1 MMGLVA
7 AAAAAM
13 TVVAGCSNDDESEG
27 TGTDIG
33 PISVDVAKVDD
44 IAAGLP
50 EKVTKAGKLVV
61 GVNIPYS
68 PNEFKSSDGK
78 IIGFDVDVVNAVAK
92 VLGVSAEYREA
103 DFAKIIP
110 AVQAGTF
117 DIGMSSFTDTK
128 EREKQVDFVTY
139 YSAGVQWAQQS
150 GKSVDPNNACGK
162 KVAVQADT
170 FEATDEVPGKS
181 AACTKAGKPAISIQ
195 KYDSQ
200 DEATNALVLGKVDA
214 MSADSPVTAYAIK
227 KSKGKIEPAGD
238 IFDSAPYG
246 YPVAKGS
253 PLAPVLQKA
262 VQYLIDNGQFKEIA
276 THWGVEAGV
285 IEKSLINGAVS

>member
-1 MMGLVA
+1 MGLVA
-7 AAAAAM
+7 AAAAAI
-13 TVVAGCSNDDESEG
+13 TVVAGCSNDDESDG

-50 EKVTKAGKLVV
+50 EKVSKAGKLVV

-68 PNEFKSSDGK
+68 PNEFKGPGGK

-117 DIGMSSFTDTK
+117 DMGMSSFTDTK

-150 GKSVDPNNACGK
+150 GKSVDPSNACGK

-170 FEATDEVPGKS
+170 FEATDEVPAKS
-181 AACTKAGKPAISIQ
+181 EACTKAGKPAIAIQ

-227 KSKGKIEPAGD
+227 KSKGKIEPAGE

-246 YPVAKGS
+246 YPVAKGT
-253 PLAPVLQKA
+253 PLAPALQKA

-276 THWGVEAGV
+276 THWGVEAGL
-285 IEKSLINGAVS
+285 IEKSLINGAIN

>member
-1 MMGLVA
+1 MGVVA
-7 AAAAAM
+7 AAAAAV

-33 PISVDVAKVDD
+33 PISVDVSKVDD

-50 EKVTKAGKLVV
+50 QKATQAGKLVV

-78 IIGFDVDVVNAVAK
+78 IIGFDVDIVNAVAK

-117 DIGMSSFTDTK
+117 DMGMSSFTDTK
-128 EREKQVDFVTY
+128 ERERQVDFVTY
-139 YSAGVQWAQQS
+139 YSAGVQWAQQK
-150 GKSVDPNNACGK
+150 GKAIDPADACGK

-170 FEATDEVPGKS
+170 ISATDDVPGKS
-181 AACTKAGKPAISIQ
+181 KACTDAGKPAISIQ

-227 KSKGKIEPAGD
+227 KSKGKIEAAGD
-238 IFDSAPYG
+238 VFDSAPYG
-246 YPVAKGS
+246 FPVAKGS
-253 PLAPVLQKA
+253 PLAPALQKA

-276 THWGVEAGV
+276 THWGVEAGL
-285 IEKSLINGAVS
+285 IEKSLINGAIN